1 MAKTRMRLRQPN
13 EKNEFKL
20 AHIIEPH
27 EISLLLDNN
36 QNEKKV
42 REVELKKKYGQ
53 IIYLKTLMKV
63 LEFLLILI

>member
-13 EKNEFKL
+13 EKNEL

-63 LEFLLILI
+63 FEFLLILI